1 MVQLRRNTSRAVRP
15 KSFVEPP
22 SELLEQEPV
31 VSERSFEV
39 ASRCN
44 ILEIYKRMGMEDA
57 YGDIDNLPSLKVRKA
72 LSQKDGVDDKAFKLS
87 KEYSG
92 KASLV

>member
-15 KSFVEPP
+15 KSFVDPP
-22 SELLEQEPV
+22 SEFLEQEPV
-31 VSERSFEV
+31 VSETFEV

-72 LSQKDGVDDKAFKLS
+72 LSEKDAIDEKAFRTIDHFM
-87 KEYSG
+87 Y
-92 KASLV
+92 